1 MKRNTLERRE
11 KIKDL
16 ILEKGLWS
24 LNKKQLA
31 RDFEVS
37 YPTIF
42 NDIKVILR
50 EIPDD
55 KIEEIGYELRYL
67 FKESI
72 VTAKQL
78 MKQGDDNVKLR
89 AIEILLKATERY
101 KELYYG
107 IDKIESSHDLN
118 LKLKNLNLL

>member
-24 LNKKQLA
+24 LNKKKLA

-37 YPTIF
+37 YPTIY

-55 KIEEIGYELRYL
+55 KMEEIAYELRYL
-67 FKESI
+67 FKEAI
-72 VTAKQL
+72 MTAKQL
-78 MKQGDDNVKLR
+78 MKKGDDTVKLR
-89 AIEILLKATERY
+89 AIELLMKATKRY

-107 IDKIESSHDLN
+107 INKIESSHELD
-118 LKLKNLNLL
+118 LKLKDIGLL

>member
-16 ILEKGLWS
+16 ILEKSLWS
-24 LNKKQLA
+24 LNKKKLA
-31 RDFEVS
+31 RDFKVS
-37 YPTIF
+37 YPTIY

-55 KIEEIGYELRYL
+55 KMEEIAYELRYL
-67 FKESI
+67 FKEAI
-72 VTAKQL
+72 MTAKQL
-78 MKQGDDNVKLR
+78 MKKGDDTVKLR
-89 AIEILLKATERY
+89 AIEILMKATKRY

-107 IDKIESSHDLN
+107 INKIESSHELD
-118 LKLKNLNLL
+118 LKLKDIGLL

>member
-24 LNKKQLA
+24 LNKKKLA
-31 RDFEVS
+31 RDFKVS
-37 YPTIF
+37 YPTIY

-55 KIEEIGYELRYL
+55 KMEEIAYELRYL
-67 FKESI
+67 FKEAI
-72 VTAKQL
+72 MTAKQL
-78 MKQGDDNVKLR
+78 MKKGDDTVKLR
-89 AIEILLKATERY
+89 AIEILMKATKRY

-107 IDKIESSHDLN
+107 INKIESSHELD
-118 LKLKNLNLL
+118 LKLKDIGLL

>member
-24 LNKKQLA
+24 INKMQLA

-37 YPTIF
+37 YPTIY
-42 NDIKVILR
+42 NDIKTILK

-67 FKESI
+67 FKEAI
-72 VTAKQL
+72 MTAKQL
-78 MKQGDDNVKLR
+78 MKNGDNNVKLK
-89 AIEILLKATERY
+89 AIEILMKATERY

-107 IDKIESSHDLN
+107 IDKIESSQELN
-118 LKLKNLNLL
+118 LKLKDLGIF